1 MDGQEVKVLPPE
13 HEYESVE
20 KESRAESRGT
30 GAVAGKVLCIFLSAI
45 AVLFFTS
52 TAVAVA
58 GKLGISGIYMTRLLL
73 GEFVG
78 GARNVSVFTPAG
90 ESLTEE
96 NENDS
101 GMPPSQ
107 SIVSPQEHPR
117 EDFSIALT
125 NETPY
130 FPDMN
135 EILARPRSIPTLREI
150 YSEYGNDAPVV
161 LILHTHGCEGYASSA
176 STEYRTSDKTQ
187 NIVSIG
193 KIIANRLNSAGIN
206 TIHCDTLFDADDFN
220 MAYYNASLTIRRTIE
235 KYPSV
240 SYIIDVHRDSVM
252 LSDGTYLP
260 LTTELNEKNAARLM
274 FVIGTDHGGSGHTG
288 WEDNLSLAARIQY
301 RVWCESHHMMRSID
315 LRSASFN
322 EQYTKGSLLL
332 EVGSCA
338 NTLEEAK
345 ISAEI
350 FADALIREIIG
361 SDSLA
366 EH

>member
-1 MDGQEVKVLPPE
+1 MDGQEVKVLPTE
-13 HEYESVE
+13 REYESVSE
-20 KESRAESRGT
+20 EPTYEPSNT
-30 GAVAGKVLCIFLSAI
+30 GAIIQKALSLMLSAV

-52 TAVAVA
+52 TIVAVA
-58 GKLGISGIYMTRLLL
+58 GKLQIDMTHMTRMLL

-78 GARNVSVFTPAG
+78 GAQNTAVLTP
-90 ESLTEE
+90 ESAPATEE
-96 NENDS
+96 NENDITT
-101 GMPPSQ
+101 PPSQ
-107 SIVSPQEHPR
+107 SISSPEESPKD
-117 EDFSIALT
+117 DFSIALT

-130 FPDMN
+130 SPDMA
-135 EILARPRSIPTLREI
+135 EILTRPRAIPSLSEI
-150 YSEYGNDAPVV
+150 YATYGKDAPVV

-176 STEYRTSDKTQ
+176 STEYRTLDKSE
-187 NIVSIG
+187 NIVAVG
-193 KIIANRLNSAGIN
+193 KMIADRLNSAGIN

-220 MAYYNASLTIRRTIE
+220 MAYYNASLTIRQTVE
-235 KYPSV
+235 QYPSA

-252 LSDGTYLP
+252 LPDGTYLP
-260 LTTELNEKNAARLM
+260 LTTELNGENAARLM
-274 FVIGTDHGGSGHTG
+274 FVVGTDHGGSGHSG
-288 WEDNLSLAARIQY
+288 WEDNLSLAARLQY
-301 RVWCESHHMMRSID
+301 SVWRTSPDMMRSID

-345 ISAEI
+345 ISAVI